1 MALMGHATFNFNKMQ
16 NTFGFNYLINRM
28 QKTVTKNKRKKF
40 KKRKTIF
47 KGRYFRF
54 QTRVCQNVS
63 NEVLLTWFKFQA
75 KNPNCS
81 GACVQEQ

>member
-1 MALMGHATFNFNKMQ
+1 MGHATFNFNKMQ

-81 GACVQEQ
+81 GACVHGE